1 MLLLLQAVRAA
12 IKTCS
17 RLEGSGIMTT
27 QSAASRRAAL
37 HLNSADTL
45 ARLKRNDDALHSA
58 NSARE
63 WLQRD
68 RFLIVCTM

>member
-1 MLLLLQAVRAA
+1 
-12 IKTCS
+12 
-17 RLEGSGIMTT
+17 MTT